1 MAALAELIR
10 KHEPYFDI
18 FLLAELWME
27 KDHNLLQEAAQDAG
41 LYMTNYRELA
51 SRYIYYFIFCKRRVT
66 LFWQT
71 PYFLF
76 LT

>member
-51 SRYIYYFIFCKRRVT
+51 SRYIYYFIFCKHKNVKVT
-66 LFWQT
+66 SR
-71 PYFLF
+71 
-76 LT
+76 